1 MIVFLVTRTFLNL
14 YSITIEQPFTSICFF
29 LSCCES
35 ITEIVAFC
43 AIAVPE
49 IAKRISRGK

>member
-1 MIVFLVTRTFLNL
+1 MIVFLVTKTFLNL
-14 YSITIEQPFTSICFF
+14 YSIEIEQPFTSICFF

-35 ITEIVAFC
+35 VAEIVAFC

-49 IAKRISRGK
+49 IARCICGDK

>member
-14 YSITIEQPFTSICFF
+14 YSITIEQPFTSMCFF

-35 ITEIVAFC
+35 AAEIVAFC
-43 AIAVPE
+43 AVAVPE
-49 IAKRISRGK
+49 ILRRVCRGK

>member
-14 YSITIEQPFTSICFF
+14 YSITIEQPFTSMCFF

-35 ITEIVAFC
+35 VAEIVAFC
-43 AIAVPE
+43 AVAVPE
-49 IAKRISRGK
+49 IARRICRGK

>member
-14 YSITIEQPFTSICFF
+14 YSITIEQPFTSMCFF
-29 LSCCES
+29 LSCFET

-43 AIAVPE
+43 TIAVPE
-49 IAKRISRGK
+49 IARRVCRGK

>member
-14 YSITIEQPFTSICFF
+14 YSIAIEQPFTSMCFV

-35 ITEIVAFC
+35 AAEIAAFC
-43 AIAVPE
+43 AVAVPE
-49 IAKRISRGK
+49 IARRICRGK

>member
-14 YSITIEQPFTSICFF
+14 YSITIEQPFTSMCFV

-35 ITEIVAFC
+35 ASEIVAFC

-49 IAKRISRGK
+49 IARRICRGK

>member
-14 YSITIEQPFTSICFF
+14 YSIAIEQPFTSMCFV

-35 ITEIVAFC
+35 AAEIVAFC
-43 AIAVPE
+43 AIAVPK
-49 IAKRISRGK
+49 IARRICRGK

>member
-14 YSITIEQPFTSICFF
+14 YSITIEQPFTSMCFF
-29 LSCCES
+29 LSCCETF
-35 ITEIVAFC
+35 TEIVAFC

-49 IAKRISRGK
+49 ISRRIRRGK

>member
-14 YSITIEQPFTSICFF
+14 YSIEIEQPFTSMCFF

-35 ITEIVAFC
+35 AAEIVAFF

-49 IAKRISRGK
+49 ISRRVCRGK

>member
-14 YSITIEQPFTSICFF
+14 YSITIEQPFTSMCFF
-29 LSCCES
+29 LSCFET

-43 AIAVPE
+43 TIAVPE
-49 IAKRISRGK
+49 IAKRVCRGK

>member
-14 YSITIEQPFTSICFF
+14 YSIAIEQPFTSMCFF

-35 ITEIVAFC
+35 VAEIVAFC
-43 AIAVPE
+43 AFVVPE
-49 IAKRISRGK
+49 IARCICGDK

>member
-14 YSITIEQPFTSICFF
+14 YSIEIEQPFTSMCFF

-35 ITEIVAFC
+35 AAEIVAFC
-43 AIAVPE
+43 AVAVPE
-49 IAKRISRGK
+49 IYKRICRGK

>member
-1 MIVFLVTRTFLNL
+1 MIVFLVTKTFLNL
-14 YSITIEQPFTSICFF
+14 YSITIEQPFTSMCFV

-35 ITEIVAFC
+35 AAEIVAFC

-49 IAKRISRGK
+49 IARRICRGK

>member
-14 YSITIEQPFTSICFF
+14 YSIEIEQPFTSMCFF

-35 ITEIVAFC
+35 AAEIVAFF
-43 AIAVPE
+43 AVAVPE
-49 IAKRISRGK
+49 IARRICRGK

>member
-35 ITEIVAFC
+35 VAEIVAFC

-49 IAKRISRGK
+49 IARCICGDK